1 MKLSSRSRYAISAML
16 ELALHGDKSETP
28 IVDMA
33 RKYNISQ
40 SSMEQLFAR
49 LRAASLV
56 TGRRGRRGGYRLAR
70 PAQAITIA
78 EIIASVDDEKLTPS
92 KAEGNDVA
100 GTRRRV
106 ADSVWDSLSRKLYE
120 FLGEIT
126 LADVMEK
133 GGEFGV
139 GSEGGERASGTGEG
153 SKTAAGSSRVHA

>member
-49 LRAASLV
+49 LRAAGLV
-56 TGRRGRRGGYRLAR
+56 MGRRGRRGGYRLSR
-70 PAQAITIA
+70 GPQAITVA
-78 EIIASVDDEKLTPS
+78 QIIASVDDEKLSPT
-92 KAEGNDVA
+92 KADATDVA

-106 ADSVWDSLSRKLYE
+106 ADAVWDSLSRKLYE
-120 FLGEIT
+120 FLGGIT

-133 GGEFGV
+133 GGDFGV
-139 GSEGGERASGTGEG
+139 ASDGGDHSN
-153 SKTAAGSSRVHA
+153 SAANENTKAVGGVRFHA